1 MFDLGIFA
9 LKFENTMV
17 TIEII
22 TFKLVLLQSLVQK
35 NKFLKFG
42 VKKTLHFFL
51 GLDFK
56 K

>member
-1 MFDLGIFA
+1 MFDLGLFA

-17 TIEII
+17 IIEII

-35 NKFLKFG
+35 NKFLKLG
-42 VKKTLHFFL
+42 VKKTLLVFFR
-51 GLDFK
+51 LDFK